1 MNTFFR
7 FVLNNFL
14 ILIILSAHISL
25 LSADS
30 NLTST
35 GKKTA
40 AATCPF
46 TIGYI
51 DYNNHPSE
59 DFSWYYVKEGFEEND
74 FEKHMICVVDVNQTK
89 WMRLNG
95 RDLPLKLTESTQQI
109 ESETKGSTFY
119 EIYSAGPYKIQM
131 NYTTTYDPALGNKGM
146 TYDVIIVVIKGK
158 NEVSIKCKCF
168 IME

>member
-95 RDLPLKLTESTQQI
+95 KDLPLKLSESTQQI

-119 EIYSAGPYKIQM
+119 EIYSAGSYKIQM

>member
-1 MNTFFR
+1 MKAFFG
-7 FVLNNFL
+7 FALNNFL

-25 LSADS
+25 ISADS

-35 GKKTA
+35 GKKTPA
-40 AATCPF
+40 VTCP
-46 TIGYI
+46 ISIAYI

-74 FEKHMICVVDVNQTK
+74 FEKHMICVVDGKQIK

-95 RDLPLKLTESTQQI
+95 KDLPLKLSKSTQQI
-109 ESETKGSTFY
+109 ESETKDSSFY

-131 NYTTTYDPALGNKGM
+131 NYTATYDPSLDNKGM
-146 TYDVIIVVIKGK
+146 TYDVDIIVKKGK
-158 NEVSIKCKCF
+158 NEVSVKCKCL